1 MFGRISSLLLSGCAA
16 AGAAAIGLSFA
27 SVASAQTYDDQTPP
41 YADQPAPYADQP
53 APPYAD
59 QPPADQPAPYAAG
72 DYGSDTAA
80 TVGGIVVTP
89 GYRPD
94 RDENGIPTERVYASR
109 VVPIDDL
116 DLSTDWG
123 VSELHNRVAHAASD
137 ACEQLDNQWPQGL
150 NPIDSNDGD
159 CKARAIRHAMAEAPI
174 TDPNYDGYGY

>member
-16 AGAAAIGLSFA
+16 VSAAAIGLSFA
-27 SVASAQTYDDQTPP
+27 PVANAQPYGDQPQP
-41 YADQPAPYADQP
+41 YAE
-53 APPYAD
+53 
-59 QPPADQPAPYAAG
+59 QPAPYAAS
-72 DYGSDTAA
+72 DYASDTSA
-80 TVGGIVVTP
+80 TVGEIIVTP

-123 VSELHNRVAHAASD
+123 VSELHSRVAHAAND

>member
-27 SVASAQTYDDQTPP
+27 TAASAQPYDE
-41 YADQPAPYADQP
+41 QPAPYADQP
-53 APPYAD
+53 APYD
-59 QPPADQPAPYAAG
+59 EQPAPAPYAGG
-72 DYGSDTAA
+72 DYAADTSA
-80 TVGGIVVTP
+80 TVGEIVVTP

-109 VVPIDDL
+109 VVAIDDL

-123 VSELHNRVAHAASD
+123 VDELHNRVAHAASD